1 MALTKITSDGITDG
15 TITSADINASAAIA
29 GTKISPDF
37 GSQNIV
43 TTGSIGIG
51 IGSQTPSTPQKQL
64 HIAHDSSPR
73 IMLSNDTTG
82 HATPNGTEL
91 LLDSNGNF
99 EILQRENLNLEFFT
113 NGSQRMTINGSGNVG
128 IGTISPTAALSVKGA
143 DTSTGSGGTAAL
155 ELRQGDA
162 NNEFVNLAF
171 QTGSAGPLAV
181 ISAIADATGV
191 YPNTTGQLTF
201 NTQVGSGVFERMR
214 IDSSGKV
221 HIGLTNGTGQF
232 NVKNSNDAS
241 TNALEIYNDNGVRNA
256 AFSQSPSGDATLDLR
271 TNAASQTVLLRS
283 NGVSHFSGGN
293 VGIGTTS
300 PSNMLHLSGTDPII
314 QFTDT
319 VGGDSFG
326 LFASHTNYLGFY
338 NFTDSRVDMAIDG
351 SGNVGIGTTSPSS
364 TLDVNGI
371 VEINNPSIST
381 DAKLIVKGNDTNN
394 HDIITAYANTQTRGS
409 FAIRTGTGVNPSF
422 LVGTRGGSE
431 TLGLMTNGSERMR
444 IDSSGNVGI
453 NQVPTRELSVH
464 SPNNNN
470 ALIHFTNDDTGETSA
485 DGILVGLDG
494 NENMLIAN
502 QETGKTI
509 RVLNGGSERM
519 RIASNG
525 KVGIGIDNP
534 VGRLHLYEATNDPYI
549 YIQRGSGD
557 TTATLG
563 GIFWKNSTNSLGLI
577 DVQSSDINDGKM
589 RFYTMGSGTLSE
601 RMRISSDGVTDF
613 ISTSHVIN
621 ATTSQA
627 AGGSSHYCYRGHH
640 SSGTISFN
648 VWSNGDVQNTN
659 NSYSSISD
667 VKLKENIVD
676 ANSQWS
682 DIKALK
688 IRNYNFKPETK
699 HETHTQI
706 GVVAQE
712 LETVCPKLVTE
723 IPDIDSDGKDLGT
736 TTKSVNY
743 SVLYMKSI
751 KALQEAIAKIETL
764 ETKVAALEAK

>member
-201 NTQVGSGVFERMR
+201 NTQVGGGVFERMR

-221 HIGLTNGTGQF
+221 GINETSPLARLHIKNGE
-232 NVKNSNDAS
+232 S
-241 TNALEIYNDNGVRNA
+241 NA
-256 AFSQSPSGDATLDLR
+256 AGYTHDTVVVEDSDHTFITLLSGTAASGGINFGDAGDPQRGVIQYQHNGDHMRFVT
-271 TNAASQTVLLRS
+271 ASAERMRIDSSGRLL
-283 NGVSHFSGGN
+283 
-293 VGIGTTS
+293 IGTTTKGI
-300 PSNMLHLSGTDPII
+300 SNGDDLTIATSGHTGLTIRSGTSSQGNIFFSDGTSGTDEYKGYL
-314 QFTDT
+314 QYEHKTNDL
-319 VGGDSFG
+319 
-326 LFASHTNYLGFY
+326 LFVTE
-338 NFTDSRVDMAIDG
+338 
-351 SGNVGIGTTSPSS
+351 S
-364 TLDVNGI
+364 T
-371 VEINNPSIST
+371 
-381 DAKLIVKGNDTNN
+381 
-394 HDIITAYANTQTRGS
+394 
-409 FAIRTGTGVNPSF
+409 
-422 LVGTRGGSE
+422 
-431 TLGLMTNGSERMR
+431 ERMR

-453 NQVPTRELSVH
+453 NQVPTRELSLH

-470 ALIHFTNDDTGETSA
+470 ALIHFTNDDTGETAS

-534 VGRLHLYEATNDPYI
+534 VGRLHLYEASNDPYI

>member
-201 NTQVGSGVFERMR
+201 NTQVGGGVFERMR

-221 HIGLTNGTGQF
+221 GINETSPLARLHIKNGESNAAGYTHDTVVVEDSDHTFITLLSGTAASGGINFGDAGDPQRGVIQYQHNGDHMRFVTASAERMRIDSSGRLLIGTTTKGISNGDDLTIATSGHTGLTIRSGTSSQGNIFFSDGTSGTDEYKGYLQYEHT
-232 NVKNSNDAS
+232 
-241 TNALEIYNDNGVRNA
+241 TNALLFGT
-256 AFSQSPSGDATLDLR
+256 DAT
-271 TNAASQTVLLRS
+271 
-283 NGVSHFSGGN
+283 
-293 VGIGTTS
+293 
-300 PSNMLHLSGTDPII
+300 
-314 QFTDT
+314 
-319 VGGDSFG
+319 
-326 LFASHTNYLGFY
+326 
-338 NFTDSRVDMAIDG
+338 
-351 SGNVGIGTTSPSS
+351 
-364 TLDVNGI
+364 
-371 VEINNPSIST
+371 
-381 DAKLIVKGNDTNN
+381 
-394 HDIITAYANTQTRGS
+394 
-409 FAIRTGTGVNPSF
+409 
-422 LVGTRGGSE
+422 
-431 TLGLMTNGSERMR
+431 ERMR

-453 NQVPTRELSVH
+453 NQVPTRELSLH

-470 ALIHFTNDDTGETSA
+470 ALIHFTNDDTGETAS

-494 NENMLIAN
+494 NEEMIISH
-502 QETGKTI
+502 QESGKNI
-509 RVLNGGSERM
+509 KILNGGSERM

>member
-43 TTGSIGIG
+43 TTGSVGIG

-201 NTQVGSGVFERMR
+201 NTQVGGGVFERMR

-221 HIGLTNGTGQF
+221 GINETSPLARLHIKNGE
-232 NVKNSNDAS
+232 S
-241 TNALEIYNDNGVRNA
+241 NA
-256 AFSQSPSGDATLDLR
+256 AGYTHDTVVVEDSDHTFITL
-271 TNAASQTVLLRS
+271 
-283 NGVSHFSGGN
+283 
-293 VGIGTTS
+293 
-300 PSNMLHLSGTDPII
+300 LSGTAASGGINFGDAGDPQRGVI
-314 QFTDT
+314 QYQHN
-319 VGGDSFG
+319 GDHMRFVT
-326 LFASHTNYLGFY
+326 AS
-338 NFTDSRVDMAIDG
+338 A
-351 SGNVGIGTTSPSS
+351 
-364 TLDVNGI
+364 
-371 VEINNPSIST
+371 
-381 DAKLIVKGNDTNN
+381 
-394 HDIITAYANTQTRGS
+394 
-409 FAIRTGTGVNPSF
+409 
-422 LVGTRGGSE
+422 
-431 TLGLMTNGSERMR
+431 ERMR
-444 IDSSGNVGI
+444 IDSSGRLLIGTTTKGI
-453 NQVPTRELSVH
+453 SNGDDLTIATSGHTGLTIRSGTSSQGNIFFSDGTSGTDEYKGYLQYEH
-464 SPNNNN
+464 TTN
-470 ALIHFTNDDTGETSA
+470 ALLFGTDAT
-485 DGILVGLDG
+485 
-494 NENMLIAN
+494 
-502 QETGKTI
+502 
-509 RVLNGGSERM
+509 ERM
-519 RIASNG
+519 RIDAGGGLQLGTSTATASKLTIYGSDAASIFQGSNTGTGAGNG
-525 KVGIGIDNP
+525 FITGNNGDVNAF
-534 VGRLHLYEATNDPYI
+534 VWNYENGFMQFATNN
-549 YIQRGSGD
+549 
-557 TTATLG
+557 T
-563 GIFWKNSTNSLGLI
+563 
-577 DVQSSDINDGKM
+577 
-589 RFYTMGSGTLSE
+589 E
-601 RMRISSDGVTDF
+601 RMRIDSNGQLLIGTTQSSAYGNRQLAVGDASDSSAFVEIRTSSTGVGHLLFSRTAGANSGNYQGYIAYNQSSDAMSFHTGGGNQRAKIASDGVTDF
-613 ISTSHVIN
+613 SSTSHVIN

-688 IRNYNFKPETK
+688 IRNYNFKAETK